1 METINI
7 VQKRKTSFVSV
18 NNNAISEKKY
28 CSDLEDFLEGTISG
42 EELIKFVCDKLDEK
56 YSQNQSCSI

>member
-18 NNNAISEKKY
+18 NNNVISEKKY
-28 CSDLEDFLEGTISG
+28 RSDLEDFLEGTISG
-42 EELIKFVCDKLDEK
+42 EELTKFVCDRLDEK